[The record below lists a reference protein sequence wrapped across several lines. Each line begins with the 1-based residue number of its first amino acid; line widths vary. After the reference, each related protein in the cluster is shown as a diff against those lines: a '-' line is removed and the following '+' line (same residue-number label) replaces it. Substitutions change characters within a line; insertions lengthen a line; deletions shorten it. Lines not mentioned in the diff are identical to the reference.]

1 MQEIDRT
8 RRVSELIK
16 RELAAIIPK
25 ELQDQRINSVTVTG
39 ATVSRDLKQS
49 TVYISSMDG
58 KLDPKSV
65 ERLMNKSAGYLRHLL
80 SRQLD
85 LRVTPALVFK
95 YDNSIQRGVE
105 LTHLIE
111 RLNKDHGT

>member
-16 RELAAIIPK
+16 RELAAIIPR

-39 ATVSRDLKQS
+39 VTVSRDLKQS
-49 TVYISSMDG
+49 TVYISTIDEQI
-58 KLDPKSV
+58 DPKTV
-65 ERLMNKSAGYLRHLL
+65 EKLMNHSAGYLRRLL
-80 SRQLD
+80 SKHLD
-85 LRVTPALVFK
+85 LRITPSLVFK

-105 LTHLIE
+105 LTHLINE
-111 RLNKDHGT
+111 LNRDHGT